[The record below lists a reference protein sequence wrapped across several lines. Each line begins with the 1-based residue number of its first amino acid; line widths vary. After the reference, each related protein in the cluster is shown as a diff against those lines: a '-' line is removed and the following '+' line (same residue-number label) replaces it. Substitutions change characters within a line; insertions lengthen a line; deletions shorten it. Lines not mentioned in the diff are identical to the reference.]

1 MQWRGWGRGRG
12 RATGKEDKSVHMD
25 IYEEDEDV
33 HDPSNQSTVACKIK
47 LLEHGLGQTPVSPLK
62 EHDKKKRPRTS
73 EASGGNVTKP
83 QGSAPSEMEGDRTQ

>member
-1 MQWRGWGRGRG
+1 MQWCRRGRGRG
-12 RATGKEDKSVHMD
+12 RATGKEDKFVDMD

-62 EHDKKKRPRTS
+62 EQDKKRPRTS